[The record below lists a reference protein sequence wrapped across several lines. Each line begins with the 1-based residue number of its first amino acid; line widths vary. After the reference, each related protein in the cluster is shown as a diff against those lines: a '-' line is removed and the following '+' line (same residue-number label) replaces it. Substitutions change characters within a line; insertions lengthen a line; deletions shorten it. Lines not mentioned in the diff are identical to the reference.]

1 MCYFCKYITLCCRCC
16 LSVVRTW
23 RKRWRNSRTASHHW
37 STDSGM
43 CVPTASPPPYW
54 WSRLPTRSV
63 RLSNLG
69 LTGQTVIGRF
79 ACYWLNS
86 LSLGRS
92 CFICWWFGEKE
103 SMLYMNLFVSGLDQ
117 GEDQATAGEL
127 LPAGLGWHRCVHS
140 RLNHEWCSSNQ
151 WCVPHYFYL

>member
-69 LTGQTVIGRF
+69 LTGRTVIGRF

-140 RLNHEWCSSNQ
+140 RLDHEWCSSHQ
-151 WCVPHYFYL
+151 WCVLHDFYL

>member
-37 STDSGM
+37 STDFGT

-54 WSRLPTRSV
+54 WSRLHTRSV

-69 LTGQTVIGRF
+69 LTGQTFIGRF

-140 RLNHEWCSSNQ
+140 RLDHEWCSSHQ
-151 WCVPHYFYL
+151 WCVLHYFYL

>member
-1 MCYFCKYITLCCRCC
+1 MYNVVCCMCYFCKYITLCCRCC

-79 ACYWLNS
+79 ACYWIKQPVIGQKLLYLLMIWRKGNNAVHE
-86 LSLGRS
+86 LVCFRAGPRRRS
-92 CFICWWFGEKE
+92 SYSWRTPTCWTRMT
-103 SMLYMNLFVSGLDQ
+103 SM
-117 GEDQATAGEL
+117 
-127 LPAGLGWHRCVHS
+127 
-140 RLNHEWCSSNQ
+140 CSQSTRP
-151 WCVPHYFYL
+151 WVM

>member
-1 MCYFCKYITLCCRCC
+1 MYNVVCCMCYFCKYITLCCRCC

-69 LTGQTVIGRF
+69 LTEQTVIGRF

-103 SMLYMNLFVSGLDQ
+103 SMLYMNLFVCFR
-117 GEDQATAGEL
+117 AG
-127 LPAGLGWHRCVHS
+127 PRRRSSYSWRTPTCWTRMTS
-140 RLNHEWCSSNQ
+140 MCSQSTRP
-151 WCVPHYFYL
+151 WVM

>member
-151 WCVPHYFYL
+151 WCVPHDFYL

>member
-23 RKRWRNSRTASHHW
+23 RKRWRNSRTVSHHW

-140 RLNHEWCSSNQ
+140 RLDHEWCSSHQ
-151 WCVPHYFYL
+151 WCVLHYFYL